1 MLRVNWLRAK
11 ARRDRWAEEKVL
23 LHHEIQWTRNS
34 FEYMKKKWMDRAT
47 TGPPRLAFYAYQQAE
62 TWRRFT
68 DLANT
73 ALTKFGNL

>member
-1 MLRVNWLRAK
+1 
-11 ARRDRWAEEKVL
+11 
-23 LHHEIQWTRNS
+23 
-34 FEYMKKKWMDRAT
+34 MKKKWMDRAT